1 MEEKVIEIKSLGVN
15 YGEKEVLKNIDLD
28 VYKGTIIGY
37 IGPNGAGKST
47 TIKIL
52 LGLNRNY
59 SGEVKIFGQDIK
71 NQNYN
76 FKKNI
81 GYVPEI
87 AKLYENLTAREY
99 LTFIGQLYNLS
110 YDDCDKKAHALM
122 GILGI
127 EHAYESR
134 LSSFSKGMKQKVIII
149 SALMHNPDILFLDEP
164 LSGLDAT
171 VYLL

>member
-81 GYVPEI
+81 GYVPEV

-99 LTFIGQLYNLS
+99 LTFIGQLTIY
-110 YDDCDKKAHALM
+110 LM
-122 GILGI
+122 MIVTKR
-127 EHAYESR
+127 H
-134 LSSFSKGMKQKVIII
+134 M
-149 SALMHNPDILFLDEP
+149 
-164 LSGLDAT
+164 
-171 VYLL
+171 LLWRFWG

>member
-15 YGEKEVLKNIDLD
+15 YGDKEVLKNIDLD

-76 FKKNI
+76 FKKNTRI
-81 GYVPEI
+81 CSRGSKIIRKFNSKRVFNFYRST
-87 AKLYENLTAREY
+87 LQ
-99 LTFIGQLYNLS
+99 FIL
-110 YDDCDKKAHALM
+110 
-122 GILGI
+122 
-127 EHAYESR
+127 
-134 LSSFSKGMKQKVIII
+134 
-149 SALMHNPDILFLDEP
+149 
-164 LSGLDAT
+164 
-171 VYLL
+171 

>member
-15 YGEKEVLKNIDLD
+15 YGEKEVLKNIDLN

-76 FKKNI
+76 FKKNVKI
-81 GYVPEI
+81 V
-87 AKLYENLTAREY
+87 ENLKTKLGVILFSERRSKTARTSVVNE
-99 LTFIGQLYNLS
+99 LNS
-110 YDDCDKKAHALM
+110 K
-122 GILGI
+122 IL
-127 EHAYESR
+127 
-134 LSSFSKGMKQKVIII
+134 L
-149 SALMHNPDILFLDEP
+149 ILFLIYMIIFLADILRESD
-164 LSGLDAT
+164 L
-171 VYLL
+171 

>member
-81 GYVPEI
+81 GYVPEV
-87 AKLYENLTAREY
+87 AKLYENLLEPAFWPPPLKHRPH
-99 LTFIGQLYNLS
+99 LPP
-110 YDDCDKKAHALM
+110 
-122 GILGI
+122 
-127 EHAYESR
+127 
-134 LSSFSKGMKQKVIII
+134 SFS
-149 SALMHNPDILFLDEP
+149 L
-164 LSGLDAT
+164 
-171 VYLL
+171 

>member
-15 YGEKEVLKNIDLD
+15 YGEKEVLKNIDLN

-81 GYVPEI
+81 GYVPEVQ
-87 AKLYENLTAREY
+87 
-99 LTFIGQLYNLS
+99 FIL
-110 YDDCDKKAHALM
+110 
-122 GILGI
+122 
-127 EHAYESR
+127 
-134 LSSFSKGMKQKVIII
+134 
-149 SALMHNPDILFLDEP
+149 
-164 LSGLDAT
+164 
-171 VYLL
+171 